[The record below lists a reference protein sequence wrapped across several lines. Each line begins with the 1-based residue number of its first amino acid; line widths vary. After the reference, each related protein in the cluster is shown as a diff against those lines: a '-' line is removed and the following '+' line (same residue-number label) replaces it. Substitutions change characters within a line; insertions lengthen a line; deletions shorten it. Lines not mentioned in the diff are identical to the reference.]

1 MTIINT
7 LKGRLIIVF
16 GFFIIV
22 IMSAIS
28 PMIFNK
34 MKSLIV
40 TKHIVS
46 AQRVTH
52 TGAIPI
58 IEAMLSNTV
67 GNTIPN
73 EYINNSLDI
82 LRATSTEQILF
93 TYFISDNGESIL
105 STSFDQSWHDHEYVP
120 QFDYTIYQESGRWI
134 LQTIERIEIST
145 KLWGFLVIG
154 FNADDILSEV
164 KHTFSEVYIIVSMVI
179 LFTLFMVYII
189 SEVLT
194 KRLNLLTNAVDRF
207 DFYPMEEELPVGDD
221 EIGRLAIHFSDLWK
235 RLIKSRQEI
244 KESDRNLFHT
254 EKLAAIGRLAAGIA
268 HEINNPL
275 TGIRHSINNVLEDP
289 DDKVSRE
296 EYLELIDEALKKIES
311 IISKLLGFS
320 HRQDEKNVNSS
331 INDSINTVSKLI
343 DYSIQSKKVRLK
355 LNLDKNIPTINCSP
369 HLLDEIAMNIILNS
383 IDAVPS
389 EGIINCNTLIEK
401 ENIVFTVEDNG
412 HGISSSILENIFEP
426 FFTTKDVNKGTGLG
440 LYVTREI
447 VQGLNG
453 TIDITSKVDI
463 GTKFTVKIP
472 FIIK

>member
-1 MTIINT
+1 
-7 LKGRLIIVF
+7 
-16 GFFIIV
+16 
-22 IMSAIS
+22 MSAVS
-28 PMIFNK
+28 PLIFNK
-34 MKSLIV
+34 MKELIL
-40 TKHIVS
+40 TKHIIS
-46 AQRVTH
+46 AQRLAH

-58 IEAMLSNTV
+58 IDAMLANTV
-67 GNTIPN
+67 GDVIPN
-73 EYINNSLDI
+73 EYINNSLNI
-82 LRATSTEQILF
+82 LRATSNEQILF
-93 TYFISDNGESIL
+93 AYFISDNGKNIL
-105 STSFDQSWHDHEYVP
+105 STSFDPSWHNHEYIP
-120 QFDYTIYQESGRWI
+120 QYDYSIFKEAGHWI
-134 LQTIERIEIST
+134 LQTDERIEIST

-164 KHTFSEVYIIVSMVI
+164 KQTFFQVYFVASMII

-194 KRLNLLTNAVDRF
+194 KRLNLLTQAVDRF

-221 EIGRLAIHFSDLWK
+221 EIGRLAVHFSDLWN
-235 RLIKSRQEI
+235 RLIKSRQEL

-289 DDKVSRE
+289 DDKTSRE

-320 HRQDEKNVNSS
+320 HRQEEINANSS
-331 INDSINTVSKLI
+331 INDSIDTVVKLI
-343 DYSIQSKKVRLK
+343 DYSLQSKNIQLE
-355 LNLDKNIPTINCSP
+355 LNLGKNIPTIKCSP

-383 IDAVPS
+383 IDAVES
-389 EGIINCNTLIEK
+389 DGKIICTTLMK
-401 ENIVFTVEDNG
+401 DTNVVFAVEDNG
-412 HGISSSILENIFEP
+412 HGISNANLDGIFEP
-426 FFTTKDVNKGTGLG
+426 FFTTKDVKKGTGLG

-447 VQGLNG
+447 IQGLNG
-453 TIDITSKVDI
+453 TIEISSKVDS

-472 FIIK
+472 YIIE